1 MSIWYT
7 VIVDKGRANGIGTT
21 DRTKIFQK
29 TFEKPIDKSQKIW
42 YNVYVIKRGQ
52 TLKKQKG
59 NNTMAMTEREFLN
72 SVLAIEGISKEL
84 SDYATEGIA
93 KLDARNDKRKNTQT
107 KTQKENEGVMTAIV
121 DHLTAN
127 GADVASAIAT
137 AVGVSTQKA
146 SALCGLLVKDGTLT
160 VTDIKVKGKGTVK
173 QYAVAEVETAEETS
187 AEDGE

>member
-1 MSIWYT
+1 
-7 VIVDKGRANGIGTT
+7 
-21 DRTKIFQK
+21 
-29 TFEKPIDKSQKIW
+29 
-42 YNVYVIKRGQ
+42 
-52 TLKKQKG
+52 
-59 NNTMAMTEREFLN
+59 MAMTEREFLTK
-72 SVLAIEGISKEL
+72 VLAIEGISKEL

-146 SALCGLLVKDGTLT
+146 SALCGLLVKNGTLT

>member
-1 MSIWYT
+1 
-7 VIVDKGRANGIGTT
+7 
-21 DRTKIFQK
+21 
-29 TFEKPIDKSQKIW
+29 
-42 YNVYVIKRGQ
+42 
-52 TLKKQKG
+52 
-59 NNTMAMTEREFLN
+59 MAMTEREFLN
-72 SVLAIEGISKEL
+72 KVLAIEGISKEL

-107 KTQKENEGVMTAIV
+107 KTQKENEGVMTSIV

-146 SALCGLLVKDGTLT
+146 SALCGLLVKNGTLT

-187 AEDGE
+187 AEDNE